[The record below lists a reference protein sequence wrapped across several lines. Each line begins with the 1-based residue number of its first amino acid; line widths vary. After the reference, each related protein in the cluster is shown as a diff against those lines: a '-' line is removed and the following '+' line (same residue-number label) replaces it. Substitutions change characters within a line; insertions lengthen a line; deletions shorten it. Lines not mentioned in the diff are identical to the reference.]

1 MAEFPGSVNGWNQSE
16 SAQVNVLSLLVSLL
30 TPDLF
35 QEAIDLLEQ
44 GIVCFDPQGQ
54 LVCFNRRYTEL
65 LDLPDSLM
73 SRQPGER
80 EVVAFQRARGDFDS
94 PGRFFDA
101 EGRTLHPDPVADE
114 MPAHYWRQ
122 TRAGKTLE
130 VRVAWLSSGLHVRTF
145 TDVTPYFAAQQQAQR
160 STARLQRVIDALNP
174 GTWETDLVTGEV
186 EINEAWA
193 QLLGHDRAALVP
205 MTRERWRAM
214 IHPEDLEAT
223 GQARMAFMNG
233 IDKQFDS
240 RFRMRHRDGR
250 WIWVRCT
257 GKTDPGMPS
266 DGKLLVSGT
275 LIDISEKMLALEQST
290 ALADRLQIEVHA
302 QNRQLE
308 RAVMDLTMIS
318 SSLAHDLR
326 TPLRSINGYASIL
339 SDGVSDTS
347 LEQARAYARKI
358 ADHSATMGQMITRM
372 LVLLQVL
379 QVKPV
384 LKSVRVG
391 NVARSQMEQLT
402 APAAQDLVFTCAD
415 TPEVVTDPDL
425 LGVVLEHLL
434 RNALTYTTPAQTRRV
449 ELGHDPHLQVYWVR
463 DNGIGFDMS
472 MADRLF
478 KPFSTLHRQDHSDGR
493 GMGLAIAQRC
503 VERLGGRLWA
513 SSVPGAGST
522 FYFTLGH

>member
-1 MAEFPGSVNGWNQSE
+1 MSV
-16 SAQVNVLSLLVSLL
+16 VSLL
-30 TPDLF
+30 GALQTPALL
-35 QEAIDLLEQ
+35 QEAIDLLDQ

-65 LDLPDSLM
+65 LDLPDTLM
-73 SRQPGER
+73 SRQPGKR
-80 EVVAFQRARGDFDS
+80 EVVAFQRARGDFES

-101 EGRTLHPDPVADE
+101 EGRTLHPDPVVDE

-145 TDVTPYFAAQQQAQR
+145 TDVTPYFAAQQQAVR
-160 STARLQRVIDALNP
+160 SAARLQRVLDALNP

-186 EINEAWA
+186 AINAAWA
-193 QLLGHDRAALVP
+193 QLLGHDLAALVP

-214 IHPEDLEAT
+214 VHPEDLEAT
-223 GQARMAFMNG
+223 GQARVAFATGM
-233 IDKQFDS
+233 DKQFDC
-240 RFRMRHRDGR
+240 RFRMRHRDGH
-250 WIWVRCT
+250 WVWVRCT
-257 GKTDPGMPS
+257 GKGDPGVPS

-275 LIDISEKMLALEQST
+275 LIDISEKMQALERST
-290 ALADRLQIEVHA
+290 ALAGQLQSEVRS

-308 RAVMDLTMIS
+308 RAVADLTMIS

-326 TPLRSINGYASIL
+326 TPLRSINGYASML
-339 SDGVSDTS
+339 SDAVPGTTPQ
-347 LEQARAYARKI
+347 QARAYAEKI
-358 ADHSATMGQMITRM
+358 ADHSATMGHMISRM

-384 LKSVRVG
+384 PRTVRVSD
-391 NVARSQMEQLT
+391 VARAQMQELQTGVSAL
-402 APAAQDLVFTCAD
+402 AFSCAD
-415 TPEVVTDPDL
+415 TPHVLADPDL
-425 LGVVLEHLL
+425 LGVLLEHLL
-434 RNALTYTTPAQTRRV
+434 RNALTHTAPAQACRI
-449 ELGHDPHLQVYWVR
+449 ELGHDPHAQVYWVR
-463 DNGIGFDMS
+463 DNGIGFDMD

-478 KPFSTLHRQDHSDGR
+478 KPFSTLHRKDHSDGR

-513 SSVPGAGST
+513 RSAPGAGST

>member
-1 MAEFPGSVNGWNQSE
+1 MLGALQTP
-16 SAQVNVLSLLVSLL
+16 ALV
-30 TPDLF
+30 
-35 QEAIDLLEQ
+35 QEAIDLLDQ

-65 LDLPDSLM
+65 LELPDTLM
-73 SRQPGER
+73 ARQPSKR
-80 EVVAFQRARGDFDS
+80 EVVAFQRQRGDFES

-114 MPAHYWRQ
+114 MPPHYWRQ

-130 VRVAWLSSGLHVRTF
+130 VRVAWLTTGLHVRAF

-160 STARLQRVIDALNP
+160 STARLQRVLDALNP

-214 IHPEDLEAT
+214 IHTDDMEAT
-223 GQARMAFMNG
+223 GQARMAFMTG

-257 GKTDPGMPS
+257 GKSDPGMPS

-290 ALADRLQIEVHA
+290 ALAGRLQSEVQS

-308 RAVMDLTMIS
+308 QAVADLTMIS

-326 TPLRSINGYASIL
+326 TPLRSINGYASML
-339 SDGVSDTS
+339 SDGVSEHAPD
-347 LEQARAYARKI
+347 QARAYAEKI
-358 ADHSATMGQMITRM
+358 ADHSATMGHMITRM

-384 LKSVRVG
+384 QKAVRVSD
-391 NVARSQMEQLT
+391 VARAQMEHLT
-402 APAAQDLVFTCAD
+402 TAVADLVFTCAD
-415 TPEVVTDPDL
+415 TPEVVADPDL
-425 LGVVLEHLL
+425 LGVLLEHLL
-434 RNALTYTTPAQTRRV
+434 RNALTYATPAQTCHI
-449 ELGHDPHLQVYWVR
+449 ELGHDPQRQVYSVR
-463 DNGIGFDMS
+463 DNGIGFDMG

-513 SSVPGAGST
+513 RSTPGAGST

>member
-1 MAEFPGSVNGWNQSE
+1 MTVQSFPGALQ
-16 SAQVNVLSLLVSLL
+16 
-30 TPDLF
+30 TPALI
-35 QEAIDLLEQ
+35 QEAIDLLDQ
-44 GIVCFDPQGQ
+44 GIVCFDPQDR

-65 LDLPDSLM
+65 LDLPDALM
-73 SRQPGER
+73 SRQPGKQA
-80 EVVAFQRARGDFDS
+80 VVAFQRARGDFES

-101 EGRTLHPDPVADE
+101 EGRTLHPDPVVDE
-114 MPAHYWRQ
+114 MPPHYWRQ
-122 TRAGKTLE
+122 TRSGRALE
-130 VRVAWLSSGLHVRTF
+130 VQVAWLSSGLHVRTF
-145 TDVTPYFAAQQQAQR
+145 TDVTPYFVAQQQAQR
-160 STARLQRVIDALNP
+160 SAARLQRVLDAMNP
-174 GTWETDLVTGEV
+174 GTWETDLVTGQV

-193 QLLGHDRAALVP
+193 QLFGQDLAALVP

-214 IHPEDLEAT
+214 IHPDDMEAT
-223 GQARMAFMNG
+223 GQAQIAFTTG
-233 IDKQFDS
+233 IDKQFDC
-240 RFRMRHRDGR
+240 RFRMRHRDGH
-250 WIWVRCT
+250 WVWVRCT
-257 GKTDPGMPS
+257 GKSVPGIPS
-266 DGKLLVSGT
+266 DGKLLVSGI
-275 LIDISEKMLALEQST
+275 LIDISEKMLALERST
-290 ALADRLQIEVHA
+290 ALAGQLQSELQA

-308 RAVMDLTMIS
+308 RAVADLTMIS

-347 LEQARAYARKI
+347 PEQARAYAEKI
-358 ADHSATMGQMITRM
+358 ADHSATMGQMITRI

-384 LKSVRVG
+384 LKAVRVSD
-391 NVARSQMEQLT
+391 VARSRMAQLT
-402 APAAQDLVFTCAD
+402 TPVAQNLVFLCAD

-449 ELGHDPHLQVYWVR
+449 ELGHDPLLQVYWVR

-478 KPFSTLHRQDHSDGR
+478 KPFSTLHRQDHPDGR

-513 SSVPGAGST
+513 SSEPGAGST
-522 FYFTLGH
+522 FYFLLGH

>member
-1 MAEFPGSVNGWNQSE
+1 M
-16 SAQVNVLSLLVSLL
+16 NVQSLLVALL
-30 TPDLF
+30 TPSLF
-35 QEAIDLLEQ
+35 QEAIDLLDQ

-73 SRQPGER
+73 SRQPGKR
-80 EVVAFQRARGDFDS
+80 EVVAFQRARGDFES

-101 EGRTLHPDPVADE
+101 EGRTLHPDPVVDE
-114 MPAHYWRQ
+114 MPPHYWRQ
-122 TRAGKTLE
+122 TRSGQTLE
-130 VRVAWLSSGLHVRTF
+130 VRVARLTSGLHVRTF
-145 TDVTPYFAAQQQAQR
+145 TDVTSYFAAQQRAQR
-160 STARLQRVIDALNP
+160 SAARLQRVLDAMNP

-186 EINEAWA
+186 DINAAWA
-193 QLLGHDRAALVP
+193 QLLGHDLAALVP

-223 GQARMAFMNG
+223 GQARLAFTTG
-233 IDKQFDS
+233 IDKQFDC
-240 RFRMRHRDGR
+240 RFRMRHRDGH
-250 WIWVRCT
+250 WVWVRCT
-257 GKTDPGMPS
+257 GKNDPGMPS

-290 ALADRLQIEVHA
+290 ALADRLQSEVQA

-339 SDGVSDTS
+339 SDGVSDPAP
-347 LEQARAYARKI
+347 EQARAYAQKI

-384 LKSVRVG
+384 LKAVRVSD
-391 NVARSQMEQLT
+391 VARAQMAQLT
-402 APAAQDLVFTCAD
+402 TAVPQDLVFTCAD
-415 TPEVVTDPDL
+415 TPEVVADPDL

-434 RNALTYTTPAQTRRV
+434 RNALTYTTPAQTHRI

-478 KPFSTLHRQDHSDGR
+478 KPFSTLHRKDHSDGR
-493 GMGLAIAQRC
+493 GMGLAIANRC
-503 VERLGGRLWA
+503 MERLGGRLWA